1 MHSYLCYTEFK
12 RLKNIYLKKVVEM
25 KLFHGS
31 NVIVNTPRI
40 LTKLRALDFGAGFYL
55 TSSKEQTSMHF

>member
-1 MHSYLCYTEFK
+1 
-12 RLKNIYLKKVVEM
+12 M

>member
-1 MHSYLCYTEFK
+1 
-12 RLKNIYLKKVVEM
+12 M

-55 TSSKEQTSMHF
+55 TSSKEQERKACVFLRFSDWTCGK

>member
-12 RLKNIYLKKVVEM
+12 KLKNIYLKKVVEM

-55 TSSKEQTSMHF
+55 TSSKE